1 MFSLG
6 EGADLVFLPVAV
18 WGQIKKRWF
27 ITQASKESSAPMILA
42 EEAGSTQMAYIYNEP
57 VATSPKTVL
66 EALFPDARLQT
77 QKSSA
82 CILPATT

>member
-27 ITQASKESSAPMILA
+27 ITQASEESNAPMILA
-42 EEAGSTQMAYIYNEP
+42 EEAALRRCRIST
-57 VATSPKTVL
+57 TS
-66 EALFPDARLQT
+66 R
-77 QKSSA
+77 
-82 CILPATT
+82 